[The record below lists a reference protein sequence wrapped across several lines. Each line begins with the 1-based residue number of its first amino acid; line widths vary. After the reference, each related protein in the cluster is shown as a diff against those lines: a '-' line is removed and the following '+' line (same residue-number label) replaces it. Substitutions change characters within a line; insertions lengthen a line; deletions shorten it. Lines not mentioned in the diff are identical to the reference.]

1 MAAEKD
7 ARRDIKKT
15 GLIIAGGGFAAVAGI
30 YLLVSWL
37 NAPPPSVT
45 RISVDK
51 TADGTGKT
59 TAESPQ
65 YLTLLRE
72 NNADGAK
79 QAMANNTSFIAS
91 AGSGTVRQVP
101 LISPAPPPPP
111 PAPRQEESLP
121 PPQRVPAQ
129 SLDPDR
135 KKALE
140 ALLTAL
146 VAQRGAPAGQLASVT
161 GQVPGQS
168 TQPTGDPGTPAAS
181 PFSGWTDSL
190 SPATQ
195 AGNAAGSGRT
205 AADRIVIPVGSR
217 PGGLIETAIDSD
229 NTGSQVLARIP
240 AGPYA
245 GATLAAS
252 GVQLAGDGVSI
263 HFTSM
268 DWDNNSWRIDAW
280 AAMPDTLQSSVAS
293 SVNNR
298 YATRILLPAL
308 AHGLGLGGQL
318 YASANTQIL
327 SNGYNTIEGREGM
340 PDGKAV
346 AGTILGGAAQQA
358 GQVISNDVQ
367 KLPVKQ
373 VLVDRGQRIAVL
385 FMTAVKESNKVIKTR
400 GEPAAVGLQPAR
412 RMVPALPP
420 GREHS

>member
-7 ARRDIKKT
+7 ARRDVKKT
-15 GLIIAGGGFAAVAGI
+15 GLIIVGGGFAAIAGI
-30 YLLVSWL
+30 FLLVSWL
-37 NAPPPSVT
+37 NAPPPSVS

-51 TADGTGKT
+51 TAGGTGKT

-65 YLTLLRE
+65 YQTLLRE

-101 LISPAPPPPP
+101 PISQEAPPAP

-121 PPQRVPAQ
+121 PPQRIQAQ

-140 ALLTAL
+140 ALLKEL

-161 GQVPGQS
+161 GQAPGQS
-168 TQPTGDPGTPAAS
+168 AQTGSAPGVAAES

-195 AGNAAGSGRT
+195 TGNAAGSGGT

-245 GATLAAS
+245 GATLTAN

-268 DWDNNSWRIDAW
+268 DWNNNTWRIDAW

-327 SNGYNTIEGREGM
+327 SNGYNTIEGRVGM

-358 GQVISNDVQ
+358 GQVISNDAQ
-367 KLPVKQ
+367 KIPVKQ
-373 VLVDRGQRIAVL
+373 VLVDRGQSIAVL
-385 FMTAVKESNKVIKTR
+385 FMTAVKESDKMIKTR
-400 GEPAAVGLQPAR
+400 DEPAAVSLQPAS
-412 RMVPALPP
+412 RMVPALHP
-420 GREHS
+420 

>member
-1 MAAEKD
+1 MTAEKD
-7 ARRDIKKT
+7 ARRDVKKT
-15 GLIIAGGGFAAVAGI
+15 GLIIIGGGFAAIAAI
-30 YLLVSWL
+30 FLLVSWL
-37 NAPPPSVT
+37 NAPPPAAS

-51 TADGTGKT
+51 TAGGTGKA

-65 YLTLLRE
+65 YRSLLRE
-72 NNADGAK
+72 NNAEGAK

-101 LISPAPPPPP
+101 PISQEAPLQQPV
-111 PAPRQEESLP
+111 PRAETQLP
-121 PPQRVPAQ
+121 PPQHIPTQ

-140 ALLTAL
+140 ALLKEL
-146 VAQRGAPAGQLASVT
+146 VAQRDAPVGQLASVT
-161 GQVPGQS
+161 GQAPGQA
-168 TQPTGDPGTPAAS
+168 TQTSGALGAVAAS
-181 PFSGWTDSL
+181 PFSEWTDSL
-190 SPATQ
+190 SPQTQTGNVKGSSGTAT
-195 AGNAAGSGRT
+195 
-205 AADRIVIPVGSR
+205 DRIVIPIGSR
-217 PGGLIETAIDSD
+217 PGGVIDTAIDSD

-245 GATLAAS
+245 GATLTAN

-263 HFTSM
+263 HFTNM
-268 DWDNNSWRIDAW
+268 DWNNNTWRIDAW

-298 YATRILLPAL
+298 YTTRILLPAL

-327 SNGYNTIEGREGM
+327 SNGFNNIEGRVGM

-358 GQVISNDVQ
+358 GQVMGQDAQ

-373 VLVDRGQRIAVL
+373 VLVDRGQSIAVL
-385 FMTAVKESNKVIKTR
+385 FMTAVKESDKVIKTR
-400 GEPAAVGLQPAR
+400 DEPAAVSLQPAS
-412 RMVPALPP
+412 RMVPALHP
-420 GREHS
+420 

>member
-7 ARRDIKKT
+7 ARRDVKKA
-15 GLIIAGGGFAAVAGI
+15 GVIIAGGFAAVAGI
-30 YLLVSWL
+30 FLLISWL
-37 NAPPPSVT
+37 NAPPPAMT

-51 TADGTGKT
+51 TVGGSGKAA
-59 TAESPQ
+59 AESPQ
-65 YLTLLRE
+65 YQTLLRE
-72 NNADGAK
+72 NNAEGAK
-79 QAMANNTSFIAS
+79 LAMANNTSFIAS

-101 LISPAPPPPP
+101 PISPAAPPPPP
-111 PAPRQEESLP
+111 V
-121 PPQRVPAQ
+121 PQAEKRSQHVPAQ

-140 ALLTAL
+140 ALLKEL
-146 VAQRGAPAGQLASVT
+146 VAQRSAPVGQLASVA
-161 GQVPGQS
+161 GQAPGQAAQ
-168 TQPTGDPGTPAAS
+168 TAGAPGVATAS

-190 SPATQ
+190 SPSTQ
-195 AGNAAGSGRT
+195 AGNAAGSGVT
-205 AADRIVIPVGSR
+205 ATDRIIIPVGSR
-217 PGGLIETAIDSD
+217 PGGVIETAIDSD

-245 GATLAAS
+245 GATLTAN

-263 HFTSM
+263 HFTNM
-268 DWDNNSWRIDAW
+268 DWNNNTWRIDAW

-298 YATRILLPAL
+298 YASRILLPAL

-327 SNGYNTIEGREGM
+327 SNGYNTIEGRVGM

-358 GQVISNDVQ
+358 GQVISNDAQ

-373 VLVDRGQRIAVL
+373 VLVERGQSIAVL
-385 FMTAVKESNKVIKTR
+385 FMTAVKESDKAIKTR
-400 GEPAAVGLQPAR
+400 DEPAAVSQQPAS
-412 RMVPALPP
+412 RMVPALHP
-420 GREHS
+420 

>member
-1 MAAEKD
+1 MAVEKD
-7 ARRDIKKT
+7 ARRDVKKT
-15 GLIIAGGGFAAVAGI
+15 GLIIVGGGFAAIAMI
-30 YLLVSWL
+30 FLIASWL
-37 NAPPPSVT
+37 NAPPPAVT

-51 TADGTGKT
+51 TVGGTGKT

-65 YLTLLRE
+65 YQTLLRE
-72 NNADGAK
+72 NNAEGAK

-101 LISPAPPPPP
+101 PISQEAPPPPPP
-111 PAPRQEESLP
+111 PAPRAENSLP
-121 PPQRVPAQ
+121 PPQPAPAQ
-129 SLDPDR
+129 SIDPER

-140 ALLTAL
+140 ALLKELA
-146 VAQRGAPAGQLASVT
+146 VQRGAPAGQLASVT
-161 GQVPGQS
+161 GQPPGQAA
-168 TQPTGDPGTPAAS
+168 QPAGTPGVAAAS
-181 PFSGWTDSL
+181 PFAGWTDSL
-190 SPATQ
+190 SPASQ
-195 AGNAAGSGRT
+195 NGNATDSGMAT
-205 AADRIVIPVGSR
+205 VDRILIPVGSR
-217 PGGLIETAIDSD
+217 PGGVIETAIDSD

-245 GATLAAS
+245 GATLTAN

-263 HFTSM
+263 HFTNM
-268 DWDNNSWRIDAW
+268 DWNNNTWRIDAW

-298 YATRILLPAL
+298 YTTRILLPAL

-327 SNGYNTIEGREGM
+327 STGYNTIEGRVGM

-358 GQVISNDVQ
+358 GQVISQDAQ

-373 VLVDRGQRIAVL
+373 VLVDRGQSIAVL
-385 FMTAVKESNKVIKTR
+385 FMTAVKESDKAIKTR
-400 GEPAAVGLQPAR
+400 DEPAAMSLQPAS
-412 RMVPALPP
+412 RMVPALHP
-420 GREHS
+420 

>member
-7 ARRDIKKT
+7 ARRDVKKT
-15 GLIIAGGGFAAVAGI
+15 GLIIVGGGFAVIAGI
-30 YLLVSWL
+30 FLLVSWL

-45 RISVDK
+45 RISVDR

-59 TAESPQ
+59 TAESPRYQ
-65 YLTLLRE
+65 TLLRE
-72 NNADGAK
+72 NNAEGAK

-101 LISPAPPPPP
+101 PISQETPPSL
-111 PAPRQEESLP
+111 PAPRPEEPLP
-121 PPQRVPAQ
+121 PPQRAPIQ

-140 ALLTAL
+140 ALLKEL
-146 VAQRGAPAGQLASVT
+146 VAQREAPVGQLASVT
-161 GQVPGQS
+161 GQTAGQAAGAS
-168 TQPTGDPGTPAAS
+168 VATAAS

-190 SPATQ
+190 SPSTKTR
-195 AGNAAGSGRT
+195 NVTGSSST

-217 PGGLIETAIDSD
+217 PGGEIVTAIDSD
-229 NTGSQVLARIP
+229 NTGSQVLAQIP

-245 GATLAAS
+245 GATLTAN
-252 GVQLAGDGVSI
+252 GVKLVGDGVSI
-263 HFTSM
+263 HFTNM
-268 DWDNNSWRIDAW
+268 DWNDNTWRIDAW

-327 SNGYNTIEGREGM
+327 STGLNTIEGRVGM

-358 GQVISNDVQ
+358 GQVISNDAQ

-373 VLVDRGQRIAVL
+373 VLVDRGQSIAVL
-385 FMTAVKESNKVIKTR
+385 FMSAVKESDKVIKTR
-400 GEPAAVGLQPAR
+400 DEPTAVSLQPAS
-412 RMVPALPP
+412 RMVPALHP
-420 GREHS
+420 

>member
-7 ARRDIKKT
+7 ARRDVKKT
-15 GLIIAGGGFAAVAGI
+15 GLIIVIGGFAAVAFLFI
-30 YLLVSWL
+30 LVSWL
-37 NAPPPSVT
+37 NAPPEAVT
-45 RISVDK
+45 HISVDK
-51 TADGTGKT
+51 TAGGTGKA

-65 YLTLLRE
+65 YQTLLRE
-72 NNADGAK
+72 NNAEGAK

-101 LISPAPPPPP
+101 PISQEAPPTPPP
-111 PAPRQEESLP
+111 RAENPLP
-121 PPQRVPAQ
+121 PPQHVPAQ
-129 SLDPDR
+129 TLDPDH

-140 ALLTAL
+140 ALLKEL
-146 VAQRGAPAGQLASVT
+146 VAQRGAPVGQLASVT
-161 GQVPGQS
+161 GQAPGQTGQTAGVPGAA
-168 TQPTGDPGTPAAS
+168 AAS

-190 SPATQ
+190 SPASQTGSVSGS
-195 AGNAAGSGRT
+195 AGT

-229 NTGSQVLARIP
+229 NTSSQVLARIP

-245 GATLAAS
+245 GATLTAN
-252 GVQLAGDGVSI
+252 GVQLAGDGVTI
-263 HFTSM
+263 HFTNM
-268 DWDNNSWRIDAW
+268 DWNNNTWRIDAW

-298 YATRILLPAL
+298 YTTRILLPAL

-327 SNGYNTIEGREGM
+327 STGYNTIEGRVGM

-358 GQVISNDVQ
+358 GQVISQDAQ

-373 VLVDRGQRIAVL
+373 VLVDRGQSIAVL
-385 FMTAVKESNKVIKTR
+385 FMSAVKESDKVIKTR
-400 GEPAAVGLQPAR
+400 DEPAAVSMQPAS
-412 RMVPALPP
+412 RMVPALHP
-420 GREHS
+420 

>member
-1 MAAEKD
+1 MTAEKD
-7 ARRDIKKT
+7 ARRDVKKT
-15 GLIIAGGGFAAVAGI
+15 GLIIIGGGFAAIAAI
-30 YLLVSWL
+30 FLLVSWL
-37 NAPPPSVT
+37 NAPPPAAS

-51 TADGTGKT
+51 TAGGTGKA

-65 YLTLLRE
+65 YRSLLRE
-72 NNADGAK
+72 NNAEGAK

-101 LISPAPPPPP
+101 PISQEAPLQQPV
-111 PAPRQEESLP
+111 PRAETQFP
-121 PPQRVPAQ
+121 PPQHIPTQ

-140 ALLTAL
+140 ALLKEL
-146 VAQRGAPAGQLASVT
+146 VAQRDAPVGQLASVT
-161 GQVPGQS
+161 GQAPGQA
-168 TQPTGDPGTPAAS
+168 TQTSGALGAVAAS
-181 PFSGWTDSL
+181 PFSEWTDSL
-190 SPATQ
+190 SPQTQ
-195 AGNAAGSGRT
+195 TGNVKGSGGT
-205 AADRIVIPVGSR
+205 ATDRIVIPVGSR
-217 PGGLIETAIDSD
+217 PGGVIDTAIDSD

-245 GATLAAS
+245 GATLTAN

-263 HFTSM
+263 HFTNM
-268 DWDNNSWRIDAW
+268 DWNNNTWRIDAW

-298 YATRILLPAL
+298 YTTRILLPAL

-327 SNGYNTIEGREGM
+327 SNGFNNIEGRVGM

-358 GQVISNDVQ
+358 GQVMGQDAQ

-373 VLVDRGQRIAVL
+373 VLVDRGQSIAVL
-385 FMTAVKESNKVIKTR
+385 FMTAVKESDKVIKTR
-400 GEPAAVGLQPAR
+400 DEPAAVSLQPAS
-412 RMVPALPP
+412 RMVPALHP
-420 GREHS
+420 

>member
-7 ARRDIKKT
+7 ARRDVKKT
-15 GLIIAGGGFAAVAGI
+15 GLIIVGGGFTAIAGI
-30 YLLVSWL
+30 FLLVSWL
-37 NAPPPSVT
+37 NAPPPSVS

-51 TADGTGKT
+51 TAGGTGKT

-65 YLTLLRE
+65 YQTLLRE

-101 LISPAPPPPP
+101 PISQEAPPAP

-121 PPQRVPAQ
+121 PPQRIQAQ

-140 ALLTAL
+140 ALLKEL

-161 GQVPGQS
+161 GQAPGQS
-168 TQPTGDPGTPAAS
+168 AQTGGAPGVAAAS

-195 AGNAAGSGRT
+195 TGNAAGSGGT

-245 GATLAAS
+245 GATLTS
-252 GVQLAGDGVSI
+252 NGVQLAGDGVSI

-268 DWDNNSWRIDAW
+268 DWNNNTWRIDAW

-327 SNGYNTIEGREGM
+327 SNGYNTIEGRVGM

-358 GQVISNDVQ
+358 GQVISNDAQ
-367 KLPVKQ
+367 KIPVKQ
-373 VLVDRGQRIAVL
+373 VLVDRGQSIAVL
-385 FMTAVKESNKVIKTR
+385 FMTAVKESDKMIKTR
-400 GEPAAVGLQPAR
+400 DEPAVVSLQPAS
-412 RMVPALPP
+412 RMVPALHP
-420 GREHS
+420 

>member
-1 MAAEKD
+1 MTAEKD
-7 ARRDIKKT
+7 ARRDVKKT
-15 GLIIAGGGFAAVAGI
+15 GLIIIGGGFAAIAAI
-30 YLLVSWL
+30 FLLVSWL
-37 NAPPPSVT
+37 NAPPPAAS

-51 TADGTGKT
+51 TAGGTGKA

-65 YLTLLRE
+65 YRTLLRE
-72 NNADGAK
+72 NNAEGAK

-101 LISPAPPPPP
+101 PISQEAPLQQPI
-111 PAPRQEESLP
+111 PRAETQLP
-121 PPQRVPAQ
+121 PPQHVPTQ

-140 ALLTAL
+140 ALLKEL
-146 VAQRGAPAGQLASVT
+146 VAQRDAPVGQLASVT
-161 GQVPGQS
+161 GQAPGLA
-168 TQPTGDPGTPAAS
+168 TQTSGALGAVAAS

-190 SPATQ
+190 SPQTPT
-195 AGNAAGSGRT
+195 GNVKGSGGT
-205 AADRIVIPVGSR
+205 ATDRIVIPIGSR
-217 PGGLIETAIDSD
+217 PGGVIDTAIDSD

-245 GATLAAS
+245 GATLTAN

-263 HFTSM
+263 HFTNM
-268 DWDNNSWRIDAW
+268 DWNNNTWRIDAW

-298 YATRILLPAL
+298 YTTRILLPAL

-327 SNGYNTIEGREGM
+327 SNGFNNIEGRVGM

-358 GQVISNDVQ
+358 GQVMGQDAQ

-373 VLVDRGQRIAVL
+373 VLVDRGQSIAVL
-385 FMTAVKESNKVIKTR
+385 FMTAVKESDKVIKTR
-400 GEPAAVGLQPAR
+400 DEPAAVSLQPAS
-412 RMVPALPP
+412 RMVPALHP
-420 GREHS
+420 